1 MTDLVLLLPDSAGS
15 HPDAREV
22 RSIIKDRHATV
33 ASFYIPSVK
42 PDGSLD
48 SKAFSEF
55 HYQHGV
61 DLSIVDQFFRLRDII
76 LLKIASNDQDPPV
89 NFCLVYFWNWP
100 DSTYDIDSV
109 RIAHTRKTD
118 PRNNPIGKN
127 PGNVWSFSE
136 PLHDGKAG
144 FQRPLLAP
152 MPVPRVATHVEAA
165 AVQRLIQ
172 CHTLEGDT
180 VYTWSSREDADCI
193 GTVVG
198 KLKRRFRAV
207 PAGNPDPFVEAHID
221 VDDSGTSTSGNLNE
235 RDARAVKQGSRNH
248 PPARYYIQEAQSG
261 IPLHVNMS
269 IDDVVTSPPYNIGYD
284 PFNVPKP
291 DPKSG
296 KLVAP
301 RKEGYR
307 DDLPR
312 GAYHGM
318 IKRTLAVIDEK
329 MNPVSAD
336 AFINMKNS
344 YSGGKCI
351 PPFWIAKL
359 VPPAWLLSDIIIWRY
374 DISYDPAKGKYKPY
388 YEWILRF
395 TRGKISYPKGHRYLQ
410 DYYIPILK
418 GNSRERARLI
428 HPAIYPKQV
437 VKVCLAESKHD
448 GLVVD
453 PFLGSGTTIAAA
465 WELNRP
471 AIGFEIDERYI
482 PDIEARLGQ
491 ASRPS
496 RGRLPPRIQEPR
508 RQNGHHT

>member
-1 MTDLVLLLPDSAGS
+1 MTDLVFLLPDSAGC

-22 RSIIKDRHATV
+22 RSIVKERHATV
-33 ASFYIPSVK
+33 ASFCIPVVK
-42 PDGSLD
+42 PDGALD
-48 SKAFSEF
+48 SRAFSDF
-55 HYQHGV
+55 HHQHGV
-61 DLSIVDQFFRLRDII
+61 DLSVVDPLFRLRDII
-76 LLKIASNDQDPPV
+76 LLKIANTDQNQPA

-109 RIAHTRKTD
+109 RIAYARKTD

-144 FQRPLLAP
+144 IQQALVAPRPAR
-152 MPVPRVATHVEAA
+152 RVATHVEVAA
-165 AVQRLIQ
+165 IQRLVQ

-180 VYTWSSREDADCI
+180 VHAWSPRGDTDAI
-193 GTVVG
+193 GALTR
-198 KLKRRFRAV
+198 KLKRKFRAI
-207 PAGNPDPFVEAHID
+207 PAGNPDPPAEITID
-221 VDDSGTSTSGNLNE
+221 IDDLDTGTRGKIDGTGE
-235 RDARAVKQGSRNH
+235 RAVKEGSRDH
-248 PPARYYIQEAQSG
+248 PPARYFIQDARSG
-261 IPLHVNMS
+261 IPLHVKMP

-296 KLVAP
+296 QLVAP

-307 DDLPR
+307 DDLPQA
-312 GAYHGM
+312 AYHGM
-318 IKRTLAVIDEK
+318 IKRTLAVIDER
-329 MNPVSAD
+329 MNRISAD

-344 YSGGKCI
+344 YSGGKCN
-351 PPFWIAKL
+351 PPFWIARL
-359 VPPAWLLSDIIIWRY
+359 VPPAWQLSDILVWRY
-374 DISYDPAKGKYKPY
+374 DISYDPARGKYKPY

-395 TRGKISYPKGHRYLQ
+395 TRGKISHPKGHRYLQ
-410 DYYIPILK
+410 DHYIPILK
-418 GNSRERARLI
+418 GNSRERARLV

-437 VKVCLAESKHD
+437 VKICLAESKHD

-471 AIGFEIDERYI
+471 SIGFEIDERYI

-491 ASRPS
+491 ASRAT
-496 RGRLPPRIQEPR
+496 RGRFSPRIQEHR
-508 RQNGHHT
+508 REEHHN